1 MWEVR
6 LRRRRLAVCNESA
19 VAKGRIMV
27 ATAKTWDIGRE
38 RIRIWDQEYLK
49 KSVGG
54 NTKVHALHCDVW
66 TVVQLSYK
74 AGNPE

>member
-1 MWEVR
+1 
-6 LRRRRLAVCNESA
+6 
-19 VAKGRIMV
+19 MV
-27 ATAKTWDIGRE
+27 ATAKTSDIGRE